1 MDYNKLSQT
10 AHAAALKN
18 GWYEGEQVS
27 INTKLALIKSEIYEA
42 FDSFRDG
49 KYADTKGWVKEINL
63 HESEMA
69 AFASDLKF
77 KSKTP
82 SRTK

>member
-1 MDYNKLSQT
+1 MIDYNKLSQT
-10 AHAAALKN
+10 AHAAAKKN

-49 KYADTKGWVKEINL
+49 KYVQV
-63 HESEMA
+63 
-69 AFASDLKF
+69 
-77 KSKTP
+77 
-82 SRTK
+82 